1 MPRNREEV
9 RDLEDAP
16 EDALERGLAGLD
28 RAATELGAATLA
40 VLVLEA
46 ASLEIAYC
54 RPSAAGVPPQICDPS
69 ERTAPGARGASQ
81 VALSPAAPG
90 CLVRCV
96 TEERKGCGTHL
107 RTISETGSRRTPFC
121 AISPEMHQALV
132 AESGPVPVDSAVA
145 RFLSSIVAPAAQSF
159 LLFPWHARSRVV
171 TIVFGFAEREPAH
184 ASVPAHVVESLNLA
198 ALAAWSVKEVTRLRA
213 ELRVVN
219 GQFAARKLVE
229 RAKAAL
235 QAERG
240 MSEQEAYE
248 YLRKMSRQRRIT
260 LSKLAEDLLG
270 AGRWP

>member
-16 EDALERGLAGLD
+16 EDALERGLAGLE
-28 RAATELGAATLA
+28 RSAAELSAGTLA
-40 VLVLEA
+40 VLVIEA
-46 ASLEIAYC
+46 TCLEIAYR
-54 RPSAAGVPPQICDPS
+54 RPSAGGVPL
-69 ERTAPGARGASQ
+69 A
-81 VALSPAAPG
+81 
-90 CLVRCV
+90 
-96 TEERKGCGTHL
+96 
-107 RTISETGSRRTPFC
+107 ETC
-121 AISPEMHQALV
+121 HAPEMRQAL
-132 AESGPVPVDSAVA
+132 AAGSGPVPADSAVA
-145 RFLSSIVAPAAQSF
+145 RFLTAFVAPAAKSF
-159 LLFPWHARSRVV
+159 LLFPWRARSRVV
-171 TIVFGFAEREPAH
+171 TIVFGFAECEPVH

-229 RAKAAL
+229 RAKVLL

-240 MSEQEAYE
+240 MNEREAYE

>member
-16 EDALERGLAGLD
+16 ERTAPGARGIRSGGSGCSQAALTPAAPGCAVGGDREAVRWVGEEDALQEGLAGLD
-28 RAATELGAATLA
+28 RAASELGAGTLA

-46 ASLEIAYC
+46 ASLEIAYR
-54 RPSAAGVPPQICDPS
+54 RPSAAGVPPQICHQ
-69 ERTAPGARGASQ
+69 R
-81 VALSPAAPG
+81 
-90 CLVRCV
+90 
-96 TEERKGCGTHL
+96 
-107 RTISETGSRRTPFC
+107 
-121 AISPEMHQALV
+121 EMHQALA
-132 AESGPVPVDSAVA
+132 AESGPVRADSAVA
-145 RFLSSIVAPAAQSF
+145 RFLTSFVAPAAKSF
-159 LLFPWHARSRVV
+159 LLFPWRARSRVV
-171 TIVFGFAEREPAH
+171 TIIFGFAESEPAH
-184 ASVPAHVVESLNLA
+184 ASVPAHLMESLSLA

-240 MSEQEAYE
+240 MNEQEAYE

>member
-16 EDALERGLAGLD
+16 ERTAPGVGRRRSEVALAPAAPGCLVGWESDQDALQKGLAGLD
-28 RAATELGAATLA
+28 RAATELGAGTLA
-40 VLVLEA
+40 VLLMEA
-46 ASLEIAYC
+46 NCLEIAYR
-54 RPSAAGVPPQICDPS
+54 RPSAGGVPAAEICH
-69 ERTAPGARGASQ
+69 A
-81 VALSPAAPG
+81 
-90 CLVRCV
+90 
-96 TEERKGCGTHL
+96 
-107 RTISETGSRRTPFC
+107 
-121 AISPEMHQALV
+121 PEMRQALA
-132 AESGPVPVDSAVA
+132 AESGPVSADTAVA
-145 RFLSSIVAPAAQSF
+145 RFLTSIVAPAAKSF
-159 LLFPWHARSRVV
+159 LLFPWRARSGVV

-198 ALAAWSVKEVTRLRA
+198 ALAAWSVKEVSRLRA
-213 ELRVVN
+213 ELRAVN

-229 RAKAAL
+229 RAKSVL